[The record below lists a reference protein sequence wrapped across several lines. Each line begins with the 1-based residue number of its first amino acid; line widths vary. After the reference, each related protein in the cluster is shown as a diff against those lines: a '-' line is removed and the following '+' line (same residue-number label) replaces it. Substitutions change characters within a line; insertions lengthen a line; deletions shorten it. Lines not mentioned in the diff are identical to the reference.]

1 MEDIMNYLK
10 RYGFAMYLGAI
21 SAIVGIYFP
30 SWEYFTLN
38 IVTITVVE
46 LFYTP
51 NYKIQKTN

>member
-1 MEDIMNYLK
+1 MNYLK